1 MRLRQGGPDAG
12 ASPDLQDYE
21 GCPALHMAALNDHA
35 KVAKVLLDGGASTEI
50 QCTGNLFTPW
60 HAALFGGRVQVVN
73 LLVDFDADI
82 SGDGRTAI
90 RLADDAVRGWRRQG
104 EELRPLSPLRRPCGG
119 RLERAKDRLRGGWLV
134 RC

>member
-1 MRLRQGGPDAG
+1 M
-12 ASPDLQDYE
+12 
-21 GCPALHMAALNDHA
+21 N
-35 KVAKVLLDGGASTEI
+35 GGASTEV

-82 SGDGRTAI
+82 SARAGDGRTAI
-90 RLADDAVRGWRRQG
+90 RLADDAVRGWWRQG
-104 EELRPLSPLRRPCGG
+104 EELRPLRRPGG
-119 RLERAKDRLRGGWLV
+119 GPLERAKDRLRGGWLV